1 MKYSIL
7 DLDSSEIDT
16 IVGLLQFA
24 IDDIGHPCLEETP
37 TDKAEK
43 EYLRNLKEKVDKC

>member
-16 IVGLLQFA
+16 LADLIQGA
-24 IDDIGHPCLEETP
+24 IDNIGHPLLKETE